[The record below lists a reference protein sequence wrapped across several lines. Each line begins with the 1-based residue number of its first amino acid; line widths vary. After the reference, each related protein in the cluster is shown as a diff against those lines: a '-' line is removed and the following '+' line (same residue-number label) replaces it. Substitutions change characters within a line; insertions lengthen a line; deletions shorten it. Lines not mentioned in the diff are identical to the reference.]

1 MCGVIAG
8 DYGGVFGLQ
17 QPRRVFGDWAGL
29 HCLGEFAGG
38 IVQSSEGFFSFSVR
52 TLTYNKKKIWGA
64 PLCDLSNI
72 K

>member
-1 MCGVIAG
+1 MCGVISG

-29 HCLGEFAGG
+29 RCLLVVLFR
-38 IVQSSEGFFSFSVR
+38 VQRAFSSFSVR
-52 TLTYNKKKIWGA
+52 TLTYNKKRIRGA
-64 PLCDLSNI
+64 PLCDVSNI